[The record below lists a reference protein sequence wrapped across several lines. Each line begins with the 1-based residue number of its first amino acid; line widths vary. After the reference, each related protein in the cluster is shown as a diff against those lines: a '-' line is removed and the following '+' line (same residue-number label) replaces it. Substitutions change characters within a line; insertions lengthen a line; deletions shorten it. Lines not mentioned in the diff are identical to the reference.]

1 MKTKYVYIYICDYD
15 DYVCVIYGYCK
26 IIQGHDLTMGDSEM
40 AFTSAFL
47 LLRSGSKQLR
57 RGKASR
63 TPCSKRAWVPSIAR
77 RGVHSWGLT
86 LLMANSMPIGSMY
99 AIYGNIYHPYTPNVS
114 IYTIHGSY
122 GMGMG
127 MSMEIWVFE
136 DVAEQGSW
144 RLWACFNLLYFCHSV
159 FMSANCWAILEISII
174 MQWCHFST

>member
-1 MKTKYVYIYICDYD
+1 MKTKYVNYIYMWLWWLC
-15 DYVCVIYGYCK
+15 VCVIYGYCK
-26 IIQGHDLTMGDSEM
+26 IIQGHDLTM
-40 AFTSAFL
+40 
-47 LLRSGSKQLR
+47 
-57 RGKASR
+57 GKASR